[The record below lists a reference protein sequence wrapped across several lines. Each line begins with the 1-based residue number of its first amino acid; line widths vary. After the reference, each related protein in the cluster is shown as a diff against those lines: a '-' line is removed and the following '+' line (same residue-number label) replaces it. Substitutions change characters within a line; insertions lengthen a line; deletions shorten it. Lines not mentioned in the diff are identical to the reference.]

1 MANYTFLDAYSS
13 IQTAESS
20 IVSGVVQRP
29 IVAIGSIPSVVAVI
43 SSSIFAVQSG
53 QVISSI
59 IGAYAEDSGHID
71 GNIGIFNLAVRN
83 DAVSSF
89 SGTNTDYTPFGVD
102 SAGRGLIKPFAAE
115 EAVLRG
121 HGSVNGVASIQLL
134 AAGGTGLKTYLTDVT
149 VANTGAAATLVTF
162 TDGDASVIGRTIAPA
177 GGGSNIIGLDVPL
190 VTMKTNT
197 PINMVAAT
205 ATSVL
210 YGYAT
215 GFKAP

>member
-13 IQTAESS
+13 VQTAAANTVAGALQPIVQISTMPSIIAQVQSS
-20 IVSGVVQRP
+20 IITVQ
-29 IVAIGSIPSVVAVI
+29 AGTVI
-43 SSSIFAVQSG
+43 T
-53 QVISSI
+53 SI
-59 IGAYAEDSGHID
+59 IGAYAEDSAHGD
-71 GNIGIFNLAVRN
+71 GNIGLFTLGVRN
-83 DAVSSF
+83 DTVSSF
-89 SGTNTDYTPFGVD
+89 VGSNTDYTPIGLD
-102 SAGRGLIKPFAAE
+102 SAGRTLSKPFAAE

-121 HGSVNGVASIQLL
+121 HGSVNGAASIQLL

-149 VANTGAAATLVTF
+149 VANTGSAATLVSF
-162 TDGDASVIGRTIAPA
+162 TDGDASIIGRTIAPA

-197 PINMVAAT
+197 PINMLAAT